1 MDEKKKILEM
11 LSSGKISVAEAEQLL
26 AAVGADG
33 STMAT
38 DPMAGLERKRPKFLR
53 IEVNTT
59 DENGPQNVNV
69 RVPFNLLRAGVRLA
83 QLMPASVRDQVQ
95 SGLESSGLNLDLS
108 KVRPDDLD
116 QIVDQLADFQV
127 EVNGKDNVRIF
138 AE

>member
-11 LSSGKISVAEAEQLL
+11 LSAGKITVTEAEQLL
-26 AAVGADG
+26 AAVG
-33 STMAT
+33 STTESMASS
-38 DPMAGLERKRPKFLR
+38 PMAGLERKRPKFLR
-53 IEVNTT
+53 IEVKTT

-83 QLMPASVRDQVQ
+83 QLMPATVRGQVQ
-95 SGLESSGLNLDLS
+95 EGLDRSGLNLDLS
-108 KVRPDDLD
+108 KVKPEDLD

-127 EVNGKDNVRIF
+127 DVDGKDKVRIF